1 MFDIATTRWL
11 ALTDHPPIAIFLLL
25 TGMNMVGALLIGT
38 TPGAHSPVLI
48 DAPSTGAACAGVA
61 SAVTA
66 P

>member
-1 MFDIATTRWL
+1 L
-11 ALTDHPPIAIFLLL
+11 GS
-25 TGMNMVGALLIGT
+25 TGSLWDGSALLIGT

-66 P
+66 ALSGELGANTPK